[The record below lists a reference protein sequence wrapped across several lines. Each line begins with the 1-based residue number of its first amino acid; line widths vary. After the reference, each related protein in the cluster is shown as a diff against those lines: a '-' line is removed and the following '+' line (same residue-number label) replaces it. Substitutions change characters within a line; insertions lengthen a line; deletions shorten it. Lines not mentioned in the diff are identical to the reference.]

1 MGTGKL
7 GENNGVKMFGV
18 SGKVCS
24 PVEELEGGQ
33 VDELCEPELTLIA

>member
-24 PVEELEGGQ
+24 PVEEFEEGQ
-33 VDELCEPELTLIA
+33 QLCDLELTLIA

>member
-24 PVEELEGGQ
+24 PVEEFEEG
-33 VDELCEPELTLIA
+33 